1 MVQTVSGAHPASCP
15 KGYLGLFPGDKTA
28 GAWNSLTSN
37 YSRRQ
42 EMWVR
47 DIFNFTLLY
56 FTLLYYFNINNTV
69 TSGVDN
75 SKYLALDP
83 YILLGLIF
91 QTIFS

>member
-1 MVQTVSGAHPASCP
+1 VPTQPPVQKGTWGSFPEIKRPGREIHSLQTTVGVKKCGSG
-15 KGYLGLFPGDKTA
+15 T
-28 GAWNSLTSN
+28 SLTS
-37 YSRRQ
+37 RC
-42 EMWVR
+42 
-47 DIFNFTLLY
+47 